1 MSDPIRA
8 TPVHDS
14 AHGRWTVTIDGRLA
28 LLDYTLDEGGP
39 GDSVMTIRHTEV
51 PEPLGGRGIAGDL
64 VRAALE
70 FARAEGY
77 RVRPAC
83 EYAAAWMDRHPEYAD
98 LRAG

>member
-1 MSDPIRA
+1 MPDATRA
-8 TPVHDS
+8 TPVHES
-14 AHGRWTVTIDGRLA
+14 AQGRWTVDIDGQLA
-28 LLDYTLDEGGP
+28 LLDYTIEDG
-39 GDSVMTIRHTEV
+39 VMTIRHTEV
-51 PEPLGGRGIAGDL
+51 PKALGGRGIAGEL

-83 EYAAAWMDRHPEYAD
+83 EYAVAWMAKHPEYED

>member
-1 MSDPIRA
+1 MPDATRA
-8 TPVHDS
+8 TPVHES
-14 AHGRWTVTIDGRLA
+14 AQGRWTVAIDGQLA
-28 LLDYTLDEGGP
+28 LLDYTLDEGGIE
-39 GDSVMTIRHTEV
+39 GGVMTIRHTEV
-51 PEPLGGRGIAGDL
+51 PKALGGRGIAGDL

-83 EYAAAWMDRHPEYAD
+83 EYAVAWMAKHPEYED